1 MTINQDE
8 TPSAVSAEEVRQAL
22 RQLLAS
28 QTFRRSE
35 RMSQFLNHAVQA
47 SLTNET
53 SRLKEVCIGIEV
65 FGRPTDYNPKAD
77 PVVRNEARRLRRKL
91 EEYYIT
97 EGTADTLRI
106 MIPRG
111 AYVAKFEPFGRA
123 EAPIEFEEMP
133 KQEPSTPADLAP
145 LSTAPPPTAP
155 KPRWRRT
162 WFVAAAL
169 ALFAVLLPAYIN
181 RPGDRFVGAHV
192 TYLTSLPTREVHPS
206 ISPDGKRVLYSSD
219 QNGNYNIYVAT
230 LDGQSIRLTQ
240 DAANDLHPAW
250 SPNCQ
255 QFAFLRAA
263 GAGFDVILRP
273 FAGGVERKVARVEHL
288 KFGAPPHDD
297 VLLAQGWPG
306 PAWSPSGTE
315 LAFTSEATE
324 TSNGP
329 LHVLQPGSDQQYVL
343 THPPK
348 GVYDFYPAYSP
359 DGEWLAFCR
368 LSTNSTSDIYIVPAV
383 GGAEKRITQENHD
396 LRGIAWMD
404 RRTLLVSSNRAGA
417 QQLWRVDTRTGAVST
432 FPSAGTNARDPSV
445 SPDGR
450 YVVHSDYTLRSE
462 IWEVPLRGGQAHSI
476 APSTRQDHSAQY
488 SPDGKTIG
496 FVSYR
501 SGSRELWTMHA
512 DGSDPRQL
520 THFDGALIGSPRWS
534 HDGKYLAFDA
544 RPRGHSSVFVIPAA
558 GGTPHPVDDDPNEEK
573 MPSWS
578 HNSKWI
584 YFNSSR
590 GGSQQL
596 WKIPALGGRAVL
608 LAKEYAMDS
617 MESPDGSTVYFLGS
631 GPGVWKVAADGGVAE
646 TVTELKE
653 SGFDLWHRMVT
664 LTADGIWF
672 LGQGEG
678 FYRVWLYDFRTKQ
691 VRPKGRLEPD
701 AILGVSALSVSADGR
716 SLLYARRMESRSD
729 LVLLRRP

>member
-1 MTINQDE
+1 MTIDQGE
-8 TPSAVSAEEVRQAL
+8 AGSAVSAGEVRQAL
-22 RQLLAS
+22 RQVLAS

-47 SLTNET
+47 TLTQET

-65 FGRPTDYNPKAD
+65 FGRPADYNPKAD

-91 EEYYIT
+91 EEYYTT
-97 EGTADTLRI
+97 EGAADTLRI
-106 MIPRG
+106 TIPRG
-111 AYVAKFEPFGRA
+111 AYLAKFEVFDKT
-123 EAPIEFEEMP
+123 EAPIEFDELP
-133 KQEPSTPADLAP
+133 RPEPSKPADLAP
-145 LSTAPPPTAP
+145 VPIT
-155 KPRWRRT
+155 PRPLWRRR

-169 ALFAVLLPAYIN
+169 GLFAGLLSVYIN
-181 RPGDRFVGAHV
+181 RPGSDRFAGARV
-192 TYLTSLPTREVHPS
+192 TYLTSLPTREVHPA

-219 QNGNYNIYVAT
+219 QDGNYNIYVAT
-230 LDGQSIRLTQ
+230 LDGQSTRLTQ
-240 DAANDLHPAW
+240 NAANDLHPAW
-250 SPNCQ
+250 SPDGR

-263 GAGFDVILRP
+263 GTGFDVIVRP
-273 FAGGVERKVARVEHL
+273 LAGGAEQRVARVEHL

-306 PAWSPSGTE
+306 PAWSPSGRD
-315 LAFTSEATE
+315 LAFSSEAPQ

-329 LHVLQPGSDQQYVL
+329 LYVLHLLQPGSGRQHVL
-343 THPPK
+343 THPPR
-348 GVYDFYPAYSP
+348 GVYDFYPAWSP

-368 LSTNSTSDIYIVPAV
+368 LSTNSTSDIYIVPA
-383 GGAEKRITQENHD
+383 GGGTERRITQENHD

-404 RRTLLVSSNRAGA
+404 GTTLLVSSNRAGA
-417 QQLWRVDTRTGAVST
+417 QQLWRVDTRTGAIST
-432 FPSAGTNARDPSV
+432 FPSVGTNARDPSV

-450 YVVHSDYTLRSE
+450 YVVYSDYTLRSE
-462 IWEVPLRGGQAHSI
+462 IWEVPLRAGQAHSI

-488 SPDGKTIG
+488 SPDGKTIA
-496 FVSYR
+496 FVSDR
-501 SGSRELWTMHA
+501 SGSRELWTMHS

-520 THFDGALIGSPRWS
+520 THFDGVLIGSPRWS
-534 HDGKYLAFDA
+534 HDGTYLAFDA
-544 RPRGHSSVFVIPAA
+544 RPKGHSSVFVIPAA
-558 GGTPHPVDDDPNEEK
+558 GGTPRPVDNDPNEEK

-578 HNSKWI
+578 HDNKWI

-596 WKIPALGGRAVL
+596 WKIPVSGGQAVL

-617 MESPDGSTVYFLGS
+617 MESPDGSTVYFVGS
-631 GPGVWKVAADGGVAE
+631 GPAVWKVPAGGGAAE

-664 LTADGIWF
+664 LTADGIWL
-672 LGQGEG
+672 LGQSDS
-678 FYRVWLYDFRTKQ
+678 FYGVWLYDFRTKH
-691 VRPKGRLEPD
+691 VRPKVHLEPD
-701 AILGVSALSVSADGR
+701 AILGVSALSVSTDGS